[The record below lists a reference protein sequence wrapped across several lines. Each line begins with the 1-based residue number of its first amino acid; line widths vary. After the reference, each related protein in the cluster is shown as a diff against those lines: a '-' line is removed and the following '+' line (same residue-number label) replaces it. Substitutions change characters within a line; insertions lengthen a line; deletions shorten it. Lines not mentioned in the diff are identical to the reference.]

1 LSIYN
6 TNQFNRMKNIKT
18 FRQVRAGIL
27 NENRGPEDTSFFQ
40 KIYPVI
46 SSPSNFPEISEEEVL
61 GVLSAL
67 SQGEPSKGFNSKQ
80 KNLYNQ
86 LERNNKKY
94 LRQLEK
100 DAGISQNDIDSWQD
114 SLGY

>member
-1 LSIYN
+1 
-6 TNQFNRMKNIKT
+6 M
-18 FRQVRAGIL
+18 
-27 NENRGPEDTSFFQ
+27 RGPEDTSFFQ

-46 SSPSNFPEISEEEVL
+46 SSPSNFPGISEEEVL

-67 SQGEPSKGFNSKQ
+67 SQGEPAKGFNNTQ

-100 DAGISQNDIDSWQD
+100 DAGIRQNDIDRWQD
-114 SLGY
+114 SLGWTTVQHTLETL